1 MKERHNSATTL
12 LAALI
17 EESKAEK
24 HPATGAVLLENE
36 ALGRARLMEGDFV
49 DMWKEVK
56 NSNVIYMNNYGR
68 WFKFVS

>member
-24 HPATGAVLLENE
+24 HPGTGACLLENE
-36 ALGRARLMEGDFV
+36 ALSRARLIEGDFV
-49 DMWKEVK
+49 DLWGEVK
-56 NSNVIYMNNYGR
+56 DSNVMYLNNYGR